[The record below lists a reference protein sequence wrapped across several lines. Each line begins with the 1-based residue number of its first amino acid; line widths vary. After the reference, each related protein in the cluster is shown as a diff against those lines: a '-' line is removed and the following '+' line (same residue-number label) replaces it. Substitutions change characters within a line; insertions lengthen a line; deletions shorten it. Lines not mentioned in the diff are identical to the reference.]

1 MPRSWRC
8 GFLAIAA
15 TTAACSETAP
25 PEPEVASI
33 ELSIADT
40 GTTIRFRDPL
50 IVRALPQAALGV
62 PLERDVTWASVT
74 PSLLTVEP
82 LAPRGDSA
90 RVRASAVGVGE
101 VRVSAGGVSR
111 SFQVTVLDTVFSV
124 VINPGALS
132 LVAGDTVSFTATV
145 AGSPNAEKALRWDVT
160 NATVLQTFPP
170 LDSLLRVRVRT
181 AGAASVRAIA
191 VADTTKVA
199 TATVTA
205 QVGKLAFVT
214 QPSTTFPRAGFNPVV
229 RVGVED
235 ANGVVSTRS
244 TSAITLSVASGGC
257 AGTLS
262 GALTVTAT
270 NGVAVFPGVAANVRC
285 PAVTLAAAAAPA
297 ATSAISQTFS
307 VIERGCDVVLPV
319 SRDDAVNAL
328 LESADCVVMRAGMP
342 FYAHRYTVT
351 VPDSSSTPVFR
362 IYTQADGFTPRL
374 ESSLWPQD
382 TAVYWADT
390 LGAGGEN
397 LRSYALKAGT
407 YRFLVTSKATGATGP
422 YSIATGALAGSTRA
436 SCVIL
441 TMPGVSFESTFAS
454 GCTYF
459 FLSRSGTS
467 QGRRVLLFLPA
478 GKAVQVTLQKVGG
491 GTEDPYLEAFDVT
504 DGPGRLIHFDNN
516 SGGGPNSTDA
526 QLTVTAA
533 TTGRFV
539 EIFAARISGGL
550 TSFRLTISP

>member
-1 MPRSWRC
+1 M
-8 GFLAIAA
+8 
-15 TTAACSETAP
+15 
-25 PEPEVASI
+25 
-33 ELSIADT
+33 
-40 GTTIRFRDPL
+40 RFRDPL
-50 IVRALPQAALGV
+50 IVRASPQAALGV
-62 PLERDVTWASVT
+62 PLARDVVWASVS
-74 PSLLTVEP
+74 PSLLAVEP
-82 LAPRGDSA
+82 LARGGDSA
-90 RVRASAVGVGE
+90 RIRATGVGRGE

-111 SFQVTVLDTVFSV
+111 SFQITVLDTVFSV
-124 VINPGALS
+124 AINPGALS

-160 NATVLQTFPP
+160 NATVLQTFSP
-170 LDSLLRVRVRT
+170 LDSLILRVQVKT

-199 TATVTA
+199 TATVSA

-214 QPSTTFPRAGFNPVV
+214 EPSTTFPRAGFNPVI

-235 ANGVVSTRS
+235 ANGVVSPRS

-270 NGVAVFPGVAANVRC
+270 NGVAVFPGVAANARC
-285 PAVTLAAAAAPA
+285 PALTLAAAAAPA

-307 VIERGCDVVLPV
+307 VIERGCDVALPV
-319 SRDDAVNAL
+319 SRDGAVNAL
-328 LESADCVVMRAGMP
+328 LESSDCVVMRAGMP
-342 FYAHRYTVT
+342 FYAHRYTIT
-351 VPDSSSTPVFR
+351 VPDSSSTPVIR

-382 TAVYWADT
+382 PAVFWADT

-407 YRFLVTSKATGATGP
+407 YRFLVTSKSTGATGP

-436 SCVIL
+436 SCLIL

-454 GCTYF
+454 SCTYF

-504 DGPGRLIHFDNN
+504 DGPGRLIHFDDN

-533 TTGRFV
+533 ATGRFV